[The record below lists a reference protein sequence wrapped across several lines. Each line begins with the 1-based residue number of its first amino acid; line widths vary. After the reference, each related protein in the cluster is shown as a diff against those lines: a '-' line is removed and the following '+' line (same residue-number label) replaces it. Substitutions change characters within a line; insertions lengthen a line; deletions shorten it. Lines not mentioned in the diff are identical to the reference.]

1 MNALLRSLP
10 VKLAFFII
18 FAITTSGAA
27 PLAAQSVEQGVALF
41 NARKY
46 AEAKA
51 VLLPFGSRDA
61 SAAFYLGQIEMGD
74 NSYDE
79 ATGWFE
85 KAVQMNPK
93 NAVYY
98 DWLGRAYGRQ
108 AQNAN
113 KFRLPF
119 LARKTKN
126 AWDTA
131 LSLDPDNLDVREDLI
146 SYYTQAPGVLGGSR
160 DKARLMAV
168 EIRKRSGYRGSIAVA
183 NLCAAEADSAC
194 VEREL
199 INLTSNYPDSAGAV
213 VSLAAFYTNH
223 KDYEKAFSLLDERL
237 RARPNELVT
246 LFQVGRT
253 AALSG
258 QNLERGEAAL
268 KTYLASPTP
277 PNSPPP
283 ANAHYRLG
291 MIYEKKGSKALAREE
306 YRTALQLN
314 PRLEDAKKAL
324 GSLGT

>member
-1 MNALLRSLP
+1 MKLTSFLMVVVAAVFAESLP
-10 VKLAFFII
+10 
-18 FAITTSGAA
+18 
-27 PLAAQSVEQGVALF
+27 AQSVEQGVSLF
-41 NARKY
+41 NAKKY

-51 VLLPFGSRDA
+51 ALLPFGSRDA

-74 NSYDE
+74 NSPDK
-79 ATGWFE
+79 AADWFE
-85 KAVQMNPK
+85 KAVQMNPR
-93 NAVYY
+93 NATYY

-108 AQNAN
+108 AQNAS

-146 SYYTQAPGVLGGSR
+146 TYYTQAPGFLGGSKE
-160 DKARLMAV
+160 KAREMAA
-168 EIRKRSGYRGSIAVA
+168 EIKKRSAYRGSIAAA
-183 NLCAAEADSAC
+183 NLCAADKDNAC

-199 INLTSNYPDSAGAV
+199 VNMTTNYPDSSGAV
-213 VSLAAFYTNH
+213 VSLAAFYANQ
-223 KDYEKAFSLLDERL
+223 KEYDKAFALLDQRL
-237 RARPNELVT
+237 RSKPGELPT

-258 QNLERGEAAL
+258 QNLDRGESSL
-268 KTYLASPTP
+268 KTYLASTP
-277 PNSPPP
+277 PPNAPAP

-291 MIYEKKGSKALAREE
+291 MIYEKKGAKDLAREE
-306 YRTALQLN
+306 YRAALQLN

-324 GSLGT
+324 ATLGK

>member
-1 MNALLRSLP
+1 
-10 VKLAFFII
+10 
-18 FAITTSGAA
+18 
-27 PLAAQSVEQGVALF
+27 VEQGVALF
-41 NARKY
+41 NAKKY

-51 VLLPFGSRDA
+51 ALLPFGPRDA
-61 SAAFYLGQIEMGD
+61 TAAFYLGQIEMGD
-74 NSYDE
+74 NGYDK
-79 ATGWFE
+79 AADWFE
-85 KAVQMNPK
+85 KAVQMNPR

-146 SYYTQAPGVLGGSR
+146 TYYTQAPGFAGGSK
-160 DKARLMAV
+160 DKARAMAA
-168 EIRKRSGYRGSIAVA
+168 EIRKRNAYRGSIAVA
-183 NLCAAEADSAC
+183 NLCAADKDTAC

-199 INLTSNYPDSAGAV
+199 VNMTTNYPDSSGAV
-213 VSLAAFYTNH
+213 VSLAAFYANQ
-223 KDYEKAFSLLDERL
+223 KSYDKAFSLLDQRL
-237 RARPNELVT
+237 RAKPNELTT
-246 LFQVGRT
+246 LFQIGRT
-253 AALSG
+253 SALSG
-258 QNLERGEAAL
+258 QNLDRGEAAL

-277 PNSPPP
+277 NGPAP

-291 MIYEKKGSKALAREE
+291 MVYEKKGSKDLAREE

-314 PRLEDAKKAL
+314 PRLEEAKKAL
-324 GSLGT
+324 GNLGK

>member
-1 MNALLRSLP
+1 M
-10 VKLAFFII
+10 KLAFSVMISVATI
-18 FAITTSGAA
+18 FAS
-27 PLAAQSVEQGVALF
+27 PMHAQSVEQGVALF
-41 NARKY
+41 NAKKY
-46 AEAKA
+46 AESRAT
-51 VLLPFGSRDA
+51 LLPFGSRDA

-74 NSYDE
+74 NSPDKAAE
-79 ATGWFE
+79 WFE
-85 KAVQMNPK
+85 KAVQMNPRS
-93 NAVYY
+93 AVYY

-108 AQNAN
+108 AQNAS

-146 SYYTQAPGVLGGSR
+146 TYYTQAPGFVGGSKE
-160 DKARLMAV
+160 KAREMAG
-168 EIRKRSGYRGSIAVA
+168 EIKKRNAYRGSIVTA
-183 NLCAAEADSAC
+183 NLCAAEKDNAC

-199 INLTSNYPDSAGAV
+199 VNMTTNYPDSSGAV
-213 VSLAAFYTNH
+213 VSLAAFYANQ
-223 KDYEKAFSLLDERL
+223 KEYDKAFSLLDQRL
-237 RARPNELVT
+237 RSKPGELVT

-258 QNLERGEAAL
+258 QNLDRGEAAF
-268 KTYLASPTP
+268 KTYLASATPTNAP
-277 PNSPPP
+277 AP

-291 MIYEKKGSKALAREE
+291 MIYEKKGSKQLAREE

-324 GSLGT
+324 ASLGN